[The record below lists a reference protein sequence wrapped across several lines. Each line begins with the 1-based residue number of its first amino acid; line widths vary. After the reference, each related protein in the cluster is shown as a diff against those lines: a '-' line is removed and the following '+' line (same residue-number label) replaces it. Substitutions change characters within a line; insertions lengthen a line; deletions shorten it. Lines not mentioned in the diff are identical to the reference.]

1 MLTEIGHVR
10 QVKGDYL
17 RRIFA
22 DRNLDVVIWYKPDKT
37 IYGFQ
42 VSYDL
47 GRRERALT
55 WTESRGFFHARVDNG
70 EDSPLS
76 NRSPVLIEDPDF
88 DAARLLPVFALS
100 AQNLP
105 SREKRL
111 MQRKLREYVR
121 GKRAFLWAY
130 PLLAL
135 SWGFMAGIS
144 FFISLVMVEQS
155 RREQASR

>member
-10 QVKGDYL
+10 QVKGDYF
-17 RRIFA
+17 RRIFT
-22 DRNLDVVIWYKPDKT
+22 DRNLEVVIWYKPDKT
-37 IYGFQ
+37 IHGFQ

-55 WTESRGFFHARVDNG
+55 WIESRGFSHARVDTG
-70 EDSPLS
+70 EESSLS
-76 NRSPVLIEDPDF
+76 NRAPVLIEDHDF
-88 DAARLLPVFALS
+88 DAALLGYAFALS

-111 MQRKLREYVR
+111 LQRKLREYGR
-121 GKRAFLWAY
+121 KKRTFLWAY

-135 SWGFMAGIS
+135 SWGFMAGIG
-144 FFISLVMVEQS
+144 FFTSLIMVEQS
-155 RREQASR
+155 RREQAST

>member
-10 QVKGDYL
+10 QIQGDYF

-22 DRNLDVVIWYKPDKT
+22 DRNLDIVIWYKPDKT
-37 IYGFQ
+37 IHGFQ

-47 GRRERALT
+47 ARRERALT
-55 WTESRGFFHARVDNG
+55 WTESRGFSHTRVDTG

-88 DAARLLPVFALS
+88 DAARLWSAFDIS

-111 MQRKLREYVR
+111 MQRKLREYGR
-121 GKRAFLWAY
+121 KKSTFLWAY

-135 SWGFMAGIS
+135 SWGFMAGIG